1 MEGDRMSLSS
11 MGSRHQFERPGA
23 DIRKTGFLKKLKS
36 HRPQTQKKKFF
47 VLRSTSASG
56 PARLEYY
63 DSEKKFKS
71 GSPPKRSIQ
80 LHTCFNIN
88 RRSDPSVYG
97 GSSSSSGGKHSRCGF
112 VLHLNDES
120 FTVFAENDE
129 ELEAWLSMLLDY
141 QNEYLPDG
149 DMCREHYGLQI
160 VAFDI
165 LKENRHFCS
174 VDMIEFLI
182 IPGKSIDRFS
192 ASQDSSH

>member
-1 MEGDRMSLSS
+1 MKLL
-11 MGSRHQFERPGA
+11 
-23 DIRKTGFLKKLKS
+23 IYTLKLKVYKKVCLRWEEKGCNFFCLFQS
-36 HRPQTQKKKFF
+36 HRPQTLKKKFF

-88 RRSDPSVYG
+88 RRSDPSVSGGG
-97 GSSSSSGGKHSRCGF
+97 GSNSGGKHGRFGI
-112 VLHLNDES
+112 VLYLSDES
-120 FTVFAENDE
+120 FTVVAENEE

-149 DMCREHYGLQI
+149 DMCREHYG
-160 VAFDI
+160 
-165 LKENRHFCS
+165 
-174 VDMIEFLI
+174 
-182 IPGKSIDRFS
+182 KSLCKSLFVV
-192 ASQDSSH
+192 

>member
-1 MEGDRMSLSS
+1 MDADRMSVSS
-11 MGSRHQFERPGA
+11 MGVRHLFERPGS

-36 HRPQTQKKKFF
+36 HRPQTLKKKYF

-88 RRSDPSVYG
+88 RRSDSSIHQHG
-97 GSSSSSGGKHSRCGF
+97 GSSSSSSGKNFRNGL
-112 VLHLNDES
+112 VLYMSDES
-120 FTVFAENDE
+120 FTVVAESE
-129 ELEAWLSMLLDY
+129 EEMEAWLTMLLEY

-149 DMCREHYGLQI
+149 DMHREHYG
-160 VAFDI
+160 
-165 LKENRHFCS
+165 K
-174 VDMIEFLI
+174 
-182 IPGKSIDRFS
+182 
-192 ASQDSSH
+192 